1 MFFSKYVLF
10 KNLISSL
17 SLMKYFDSIALFEK
31 ECTLQTFWAFS
42 SRQNSSTQVL
52 LVMVVKHLKDIV
64 SKTEK
69 ANLQPLLMVAFPFQQ
84 QRIATQQKTICTFMV
99 SYMYIYCVLC
109 PTLQWNWIASMKM
122 LFLEVCR
129 IWIAVN
135 FVELDSNL

>member
-1 MFFSKYVLF
+1 MYIAIAVSFWYD
-10 KNLISSL
+10 SSIWGG
-17 SLMKYFDSIALFEK
+17 MHF
-31 ECTLQTFWAFS
+31 QTCFWAFS
-42 SRQNSSTQVL
+42 SRQNSAQVL

-69 ANLQPLLMVAFPFQQ
+69 ANLQPFLVAFPFQQ

-129 IWIAVN
+129 IWIHSKFRWVGQQ
-135 FVELDSNL
+135 L